1 MIFLQLFWTFFK
13 IGLFTFGG
21 GYAMIPLVTDEVLSN
36 GWLTYEEVM
45 NFIAIAEST
54 PGPIAV
60 NMATFVGASQG
71 ALLGGFGFRLLGA
84 ICATLGVV
92 LPSFI
97 IILLIAT
104 LIKGL
109 LNIAGV
115 KAFLDGVKPVVV
127 GLIIGTAI
135 LLILSVMLSL
145 SSIGDAVVFDW
156 KSLVIFAIIALTH
169 IIYKKI
175 TTKKISPIILIII
188 SAVLGVVFY
197 GLIP

>member
-45 NFIAIAEST
+45 NFIAVAEST

-127 GLIIGTAI
+127 GLILGTAI

-145 SSIGDAVVFDW
+145 SSIGEAVVFDW
-156 KSLVIFAIIALTH
+156 KALVIFGIIALVH
-169 IIYKKI
+169 IVYKLI
-175 TTKKISPIILIII
+175 TKKKISPIILIII
-188 SAVLGVVFY
+188 SAVLGIIFY
-197 GLIP
+197 GLIG